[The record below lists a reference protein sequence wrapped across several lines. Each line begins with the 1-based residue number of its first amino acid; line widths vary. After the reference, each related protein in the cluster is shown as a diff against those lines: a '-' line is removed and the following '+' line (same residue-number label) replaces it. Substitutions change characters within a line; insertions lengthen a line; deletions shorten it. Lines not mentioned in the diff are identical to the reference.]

1 MSDVHLAKIASIQR
15 SVLRAREEF
24 AAAGRDFGRDLT
36 RQDAAMLNVL
46 RACES
51 AIDLANVLIRE
62 RKLGVPQSGR
72 DSFELLAA
80 AGLIPVDLSSRL
92 QRMVGFRNIAIHRYR
107 DLDLAVL
114 ASIIGK
120 DLDDLVRFSEWAARS
135 L

>member
-51 AIDLANVLIRE
+51 AIDLA
-62 RKLGVPQSGR
+62 
-72 DSFELLAA
+72 
-80 AGLIPVDLSSRL
+80 
-92 QRMVGFRNIAIHRYR
+92 
-107 DLDLAVL
+107 VL
-114 ASIIGK
+114 ASIIGR